1 MTYDTPEKFMLSQDF
16 ATLLNLEVIKPRSEL
31 AGGRQRSHIF
41 LVGGFNYWKNSAGV
55 SQCFGSVAGFICLGK
70 VFPL

>member
-55 SQCFGSVAGFICLGK
+55 SPYFGSVAGFICLGK